1 MTHVTLGGQPIR
13 VEGQFPIAS
22 QSAPAFSLVAQD
34 LSDKTLADYSGK
46 RKILN
51 IVPSLDTPTCA
62 TSTRKFNELAAQLS
76 NTVILVISA
85 DLPFAMSRFC
95 AAEGIKNVEILS
107 TFRDHG
113 FHHAYGVDIQEGILR
128 GLTARAVI
136 VLDENDRVLHAQ
148 LVPEIKNEP
157 DYSAALATLH

>member
-1 MTHVTLGGQPIR
+1 MTTVNLGGQPIH
-13 VEGQFPIAS
+13 VQGQLPHPGEN
-22 QSAPAFSLVAQD
+22 APDFTLTAQD
-34 LSDKTLADYSGK
+34 LSDRSLSSYAGK

-62 TSTRKFNELAAQLS
+62 TSTRKFNELAATLN

-107 TFRDHG
+107 TFRDHT
-113 FHHAYGVDIQEGILR
+113 FHHVYGVDITEGVLR
-128 GLTARAVI
+128 GLTARAIV
-136 VLDENDRVLHAQ
+136 VLDEQDRVLHSE
-148 LVPEIKNEP
+148 LVADIKDEP
-157 DYSAALATLH
+157 NYIAALASLQ